1 MATFKDFQ
9 PIKNDDFFT
18 KDREWKNIS
27 KLIPEDKKVYMP
39 FYSPYSKC
47 NELLGQYISNEIVYE
62 DKDFFSYKIT
72 DGIVVDNPPF
82 SNKKDIL
89 KKLVEDD
96 TPFMLLLPVSSM
108 CYKYF
113 RNTFEKKNELQF
125 VIMENRPSFIKCNSN
140 GDLTDDN
147 KSSAFDCIW
156 FCYKMNLENDIT
168 FL

>member
-1 MATFKDFQ
+1 MATFKDYQ
-9 PIKNDDFFT
+9 TKKNDDFFT
-18 KDREWKNIS
+18 KDNEWKTIS
-27 KLIPEDKKVYMP
+27 RLIPKDKKIYMP

-62 DKDFFSYKIT
+62 DKDFFTYKIT

-89 KKLVEDD
+89 KKLVDD
-96 TPFMLLLPVSSM
+96 DVPFMLLLPVSSM

-113 RNTFEKKNELQF
+113 REVFNNTNIQF
-125 VIMENRPSFIKCNSN
+125 VIMDKRPNFIKCNSN
-140 GDLTDDN
+140 GDLTENN
-147 KSSAFDCIW
+147 KSAAFDCIW
-156 FCYKMNLENDIT
+156 FCYKMNLDHDIT

>member
-1 MATFKDFQ
+1 MATYKNYQ

-18 KDREWKNIS
+18 REKDWRAIS
-27 KLIPEDKKVYMP
+27 KLIPKDKKIYMP

-47 NELLGQYISNEIVYE
+47 NELLGKYISNEIVYQ
-62 DKDFFSYKIT
+62 DKDFFTYKIT

-82 SNKKDIL
+82 SAKKDVL
-89 KKLVEDD
+89 KKLVDD
-96 TPFMLLLPVSSM
+96 DVPFMLILPIASM

-113 RNTFEKKNELQF
+113 RNTFNNKKGLQY
-125 VIMENRPSFIKCNSN
+125 VITEDRAGFIKCDSN
-140 GDLTDDN
+140 GVLTDS
-147 KSSAFDCIW
+147 KTAASFDCIW

>member
-1 MATFKDFQ
+1 MATFKDYQ
-9 PIKNDDFFT
+9 PVKFDDFFT
-18 KDREWKNIS
+18 REKDWKNIS
-27 KLIPEDKKVYMP
+27 RLIPKDKKIYMP

-47 NELLGQYISNEIVYE
+47 NELLGKYISNEIVYQ

-82 SNKKDIL
+82 SIKKDIL

-96 TPFMLLLPVSSM
+96 TPFMLILPVSSM

-113 RNTFEKKNELQF
+113 RNVFNNKKGLQY
-125 VIMENRPSFIKCNSN
+125 VITDGRAGFIKCGPN
-140 GDLTDDN
+140 GDLSDDF
-147 KSSAFDCIW
+147 KSASFDCIW